1 MAKTRSAEKAAQAEA
16 EDNGDGLE
24 IISIGSLYKG
34 AWDKKYWT
42 TSRV

>member
-1 MAKTRSAEKAAQAEA
+1 MAKTRSGEKAAKAET
-16 EDNGDGLE
+16 EDSGDGLE